1 MCWLVGLSPEVLGQG
16 TVTAVGSAT
25 RLGGWAQLTQ
35 AGRRPRKRALIAST
49 SAKCF
54 HLVSSLPSPRFT
66 LGLMTAHTYP
76 PLWANATI
84 TLRQFRGFDHETIVD
99 NDGGPLHLSIGGTP
113 MRVLTIF
120 LGVFLAL
127 GGTLRAQL
135 KELKPGFNL
144 FSAQQDVQM
153 GKEAAAEVEKSMP
166 VVRNEELNAYLSKI
180 GARLAKSK
188 HAGTFPFSFA
198 VINDKSINAFA
209 LPGGPVFVHTGLI
222 AALDNESQLAGVLAH
237 EMSHVALR
245 HGTNQAS
252 KANLLQLGAALAISG
267 LGEESM
273 WSKLGQLGIG
283 LGAQSVLLK
292 YSRNAERDADLNGAR
307 IMNDVGYDP
316 VQMARFFQKLE
327 AQGQKDDSM
336 LANFLSDHPTPG
348 NRVAYVQEQNKYL
361 PKNSYSETDPG
372 SLPRVKNI
380 VAGLPPPPPPKPAV
394 PAAGSASPPDIRPSS
409 QYKQFQGRAFSLSYP
424 DNWQAF
430 GEQGSDSLIV
440 APKEALLADAKGQT
454 QIGYGFIASY
464 YVPQN
469 GKTDLRRD
477 TDSLVRQLQQENPG
491 MQRANTA
498 QRTVRVSGQNG
509 LVTALE
515 SNSPYR
521 GEREADTLM
530 TVARPEGLFY
540 IIFIAP
546 RSEQGSVQRT
556 FDDVMRSVRF

>member
-1 MCWLVGLSPEVLGQG
+1 
-16 TVTAVGSAT
+16 
-25 RLGGWAQLTQ
+25 
-35 AGRRPRKRALIAST
+35 
-49 SAKCF
+49 
-54 HLVSSLPSPRFT
+54 
-66 LGLMTAHTYP
+66 
-76 PLWANATI
+76 
-84 TLRQFRGFDHETIVD
+84 
-99 NDGGPLHLSIGGTP
+99 
-113 MRVLTIF
+113 MRVITIF
-120 LGVFLAL
+120 LGVFLTL

-166 VVRNEELNAYLSKI
+166 VVKNEELNAYLSKI

-252 KANLLQLGAALAISG
+252 KANLLQLGAALASSG

-307 IMNDVGYDP
+307 IMNEVGYDP
-316 VQMARFFQKLE
+316 VQMAQFFQKLE
-327 AQGQKDDSM
+327 AQGQKDNSM
-336 LANFLSDHPTPG
+336 LANFLSNHPTPG
-348 NRVAYVQEQNKYL
+348 NRVVYVQDQNKYL

-394 PAAGSASPPDIRPSS
+394 SATRSASPPDIRPSS

-424 DNWQAF
+424 DNWQVF
-430 GEQGSDSLIV
+430 GEQGSDSVTV

-469 GKTDLRRD
+469 SKTDLRRD
-477 TDSLVRQLQQENPG
+477 TDNLIRQLQQENPG

-515 SNSPYR
+515 SNSPYG
-521 GEREADTLM
+521 GEREADALM

-546 RSEQGSVQRT
+546 RSEQSSVRRT
-556 FDDVMRSVRF
+556 FDDVVRSVRF